1 MKKETFKIKWIKIA
15 EKNCQIN
22 SSIII
27 QVKIRLEIRWVLIII
42 KVLDQTQATFNKRII
57 TMKIMLFLLRMI
69 QAQKI
74 PIQDLKDLEINLQSL
89 QQGLLT
95 SMLIKIQLDNLS
107 FLLKKKTIHLLKL
120 KVEDILIQEHL
131 TQIKQIQ

>member
-1 MKKETFKIKWIKIA
+1 
-15 EKNCQIN
+15 
-22 SSIII
+22 
-27 QVKIRLEIRWVLIII
+27 
-42 KVLDQTQATFNKRII
+42 
-57 TMKIMLFLLRMI
+57 MKIMLFLLRMI
-69 QAQKI
+69 QVQKT

-95 SMLIKIQLDNLS
+95 SILIKIQLGNLS